1 MTSERYRT
9 LNYQFT
15 RLGLAEGEFMPHI
28 DELTLQV
35 LGYSIYGML
44 FKHIIETGVMKIN
57 TQQEIMK
64 SESKDEFKPGATVA
78 VLALLL
84 AFIASSVY
92 ILISGYLSI
101 A

>member
-1 MTSERYRT
+1 
-9 LNYQFT
+9 
-15 RLGLAEGEFMPHI
+15 
-28 DELTLQV
+28 
-35 LGYSIYGML
+35 ML
-44 FKHIIETGVMKIN
+44 FKHIIETAIMKTN

-64 SESKDEFKPGATVA
+64 AESRDEFRPGATIA

-92 ILISGYLSI
+92 ILITGYLNI

>member
-1 MTSERYRT
+1 MGPFAVAFIP
-9 LNYQFT
+9 QQ
-15 RLGLAEGEFMPHI
+15 
-28 DELTLQV
+28 DELFLHV
-35 LGYSIYGML
+35 LAYSMNGIL
-44 FKHIIETGVMKIN
+44 FKHIIETAIMKTD

-64 SESKDEFKPGATVA
+64 AESKDEFRPGATIA

-92 ILISGYLSI
+92 ILISGYLNI